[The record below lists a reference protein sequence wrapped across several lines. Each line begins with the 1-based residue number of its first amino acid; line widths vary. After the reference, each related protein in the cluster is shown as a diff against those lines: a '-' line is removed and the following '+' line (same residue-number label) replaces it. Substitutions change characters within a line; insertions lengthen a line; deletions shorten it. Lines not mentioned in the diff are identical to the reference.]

1 MKNEVHIIPN
11 RFKKDECLGNGSYG
25 IGFDLNFISYE
36 KNRFQIFKRKLSLSR
51 CRF

>member
-36 KNRFQIFKRKLSLSR
+36 KIDFKYLSVN
-51 CRF
+51 